1 MAKMVHPFTVTDNNF
16 EINGY
21 PFCRP
26 QQTVSHRL
34 LANTGEENPL
44 LPRIS

>member
-1 MAKMVHPFTVTDNNF
+1 MIHSLTATDNNF

-34 LANTGEENPL
+34 LANSKGEENPL